1 VSEQQPRDLRD
12 LLVAMS
18 TRLECHLQE
27 CRLRFE
33 MLDKHDRALYGNG
46 RQGLISRVNL
56 LMWVLGVLS
65 ACGVGLTIRVLGG
78 G

>member
-1 VSEQQPRDLRD
+1 MSNEEHRDIRG
-12 LLVAMS
+12 LLVRIN

-33 MLDKHDRALYGNG
+33 TLEKHEQTLYGNG
-46 RQGLISRVNL
+46 RQGLVSRVNL

-65 ACGVGLTIRVLGG
+65 VAGIGLAVRVLGG
-78 G
+78 T